1 MLRRLCE
8 VGKAELEHL
17 VVADEAALR
26 QWLVDNHESS
36 PGVWLA
42 LTKKGGT
49 VTSVT
54 WQQAV
59 DQALCFGWID
69 GQGAKRD
76 DETSSIRYTPRG
88 PKSMWSQR
96 NVANVERLEA
106 AGLMQPAGRAAVDA
120 AKADG
125 RWDRAYA
132 PPSEAVA
139 AEDLA
144 AAIAAEPAAQAMF
157 DVLTKTN
164 RFAIIYRVESVKRA
178 ETRERKIREVVAML
192 ARGETPHPQKAK
204 PPG

>member
-1 MLRRLCE
+1 M
-8 VGKAELEHL
+8 GKAELEHL

-26 QWLVDNHESS
+26 QWLVENHESS
-36 PGVWLA
+36 AGVWLA

-49 VTSVT
+49 VTSLT

-59 DQALCFGWID
+59 DQGLCFGWID

-76 DETSSIRYTPRG
+76 DHTSSVRFTPRG
-88 PKSMWSQR
+88 RKSMWSQR

-125 RWDRAYA
+125 RWDAAYA
-132 PPSEAVA
+132 PPSEAVVA
-139 AEDLA
+139 DDLA
-144 AAIAAEPAAQAMF
+144 SAIAADAAAQAMF
-157 DVLTKTN
+157 EVLTKSN
-164 RFAIIYRVESVKRA
+164 RFAIINRVESVKRA

-192 ARGETPHPQKAK
+192 ARAETPYPQKAK
-204 PPG
+204 PPA

>member
-1 MLRRLCE
+1 MA
-8 VGKAELEHL
+8 KAALEHL
-17 VVADEAALR
+17 VVADEAELR
-26 QWLVDNHESS
+26 AWLVDNHESS
-36 PGVWLA
+36 PGVWLV

-49 VTSVT
+49 VTSLT

-59 DQALCFGWID
+59 DQGLCFGWID
-69 GQGAKRD
+69 GQAAKRD
-76 DETSSIRYTPRG
+76 DETSSIRFTPRG
-88 PKSMWSQR
+88 RRSMWSKR

-125 RWDRAYA
+125 RWDKAYA
-132 PPSEAVA
+132 PPSEAVVPD
-139 AEDLA
+139 DLA

-157 DVLTKTN
+157 EVLTKTN

-178 ETRERKIREVVAML
+178 ETRERKIREMVAML

-204 PPG
+204 PTG